1 MIVFRWQWREIAFP
15 PHALLNIHLFHKNKK
30 KTMLKKGIRKWEVGR
45 RKWEVK
51 RREVGSLSLASYC
64 NKQLVM
70 ILKWSY

>member
-1 MIVFRWQWREIAFP
+1 MIVFRWQWRDVALP
-15 PHALLNIHLFHKNKK
+15 PHATLNILLFYENK

-45 RKWEVK
+45 LKWEVK

>member
-1 MIVFRWQWREIAFP
+1 MIVFRWQWREVALP
-15 PHALLNIHLFHKNKK
+15 PHASLNIHLFHKNKK
-30 KTMLKKGIRKWEVGR
+30 NNIKKRIQKWEEGR